1 VFDVSFGDN
10 ALPAVRTSRMRLCLI
25 YSLGLKRREIAARM
39 LNINQK
45 VLAQI
50 RGWQLDSVQL
60 GMKHAM

>member
-1 VFDVSFGDN
+1 MLKIRQSKFHESFNVFDVSFGDT

-25 YSLGLKRREIAARM
+25 YRLGLKRREIAARM

-50 RGWQLDSVQL
+50 RG
-60 GMKHAM
+60 